1 MLHVIH
7 VIELHLRDKN
17 LNLSL
22 ITDFKYHQ
30 KERKKRL
37 NLQYALT
44 ILQI

>member
-30 KERKKRL
+30 KKEERI
-37 NLQYALT
+37 NLQFALT